1 MSKYVLLLLMVILP
15 AQAAQVC
22 YSDITTTKP
31 ISSFQLN
38 TDGTV
43 LDTTTKLMWS
53 RCLVGQSWDSATG
66 GCTGTARQLSWPE
79 ALVESSQTT
88 LAGYSTWRLPNAKE
102 VLTLVERSCVDPAI
116 NLVAFPAS
124 NSENM
129 WTGTTVVN
137 QPERSWAIAMYS
149 GKNNSKEKVTRLF
162 VRLVRFSDE

>member
-1 MSKYVLLLLMVILP
+1 MSKYLMLVLTVALP

-22 YSDITTTKP
+22 FGNITTTKEL
-31 ISSFQLN
+31 SSFQLN

-53 RCLVGQSWDSATG
+53 RCLVGQSWDRSSG
-66 GCTGTARQLSWPE
+66 SCTGTAQQLDWSE
-79 ALVESSQTT
+79 ALLDAQRSA

-116 NLVAFPAS
+116 NLTAFPAS

-129 WTGTTVVN
+129 WTSTTMIT
-137 QPERSWAIAMYS
+137 QPERAWAIAMYS
-149 GKNNSKEKVTRLF
+149 GKNNTKEKRTRLY

>member
-1 MSKYVLLLLMVILP
+1 MSKYFCLMLMFALP
-15 AQAAQVC
+15 VQAAQVC
-22 YSDITTTKP
+22 YTDITTTKP

-53 RCLVGQSWDSATG
+53 RCLVGQSWDSSSRS
-66 GCTGTARQLSWPE
+66 CTGTAQQLDWPE
-79 ALVESSQTT
+79 ALTESKRST
-88 LAGYSTWRLPNAKE
+88 LAGFSTWRLPNAKE
-102 VLTLVERSCVDPAI
+102 VLTLIERSCVDPAI
-116 NLVAFPAS
+116 NLTAFPAS

-137 QPERSWAIAMYS
+137 EPDRAWAIAMYS
-149 GKNNSKEKVTRLF
+149 GKNNTKEKIVRLY

>member
-1 MSKYVLLLLMVILP
+1 MSKYFCFMLMVALP
-15 AQAAQVC
+15 VQAAQVC
-22 YSDITTTKP
+22 YSDISTTKP

-53 RCLVGQSWDSATG
+53 RCLVGQSWDSSSRS
-66 GCTGTARQLSWPE
+66 CTGTAQQLDWSE
-79 ALVESSQTT
+79 ALTESKRSA
-88 LAGYSTWRLPNAKE
+88 LAGFSTWRLPNAKE
-102 VLTLVERSCVDPAI
+102 VLTLIERSCVDPAI
-116 NLVAFPAS
+116 NLTAFPAS

-137 QPERSWAIAMYS
+137 EPDRAWAIAMYS
-149 GKNNSKEKVTRLF
+149 GKNNTKEKIVRLY

>member
-1 MSKYVLLLLMVILP
+1 MSKYLLLMLMVVLP
-15 AQAAQVC
+15 VHAAQVC
-22 YSDITTTKP
+22 YGDITVTKP
-31 ISSFQLN
+31 LANFQLN
-38 TDGTV
+38 ADGTV
-43 LDTTTKLMWS
+43 LDKTTKLMWS
-53 RCLVGQSWDSATG
+53 RCLVGQSWDSSSNS
-66 GCTGTARQLSWPE
+66 CTGTAQQLDWSE
-79 ALVESSQTT
+79 ALLESKRTT

-116 NLVAFPAS
+116 NLTAFPAS

-149 GKNNSKEKVTRLF
+149 GKNNSKEKIIRLY

>member
-1 MSKYVLLLLMVILP
+1 MTKYFMFMLMVALP
-15 AQAAQVC
+15 VQAAQVC
-22 YSDITTTKP
+22 YSNITTTKP
-31 ISSFQLN
+31 ISNFQLN

-53 RCLVGQSWDSATG
+53 RCLVGQSWDSSSSS
-66 GCTGTARQLSWPE
+66 CTGTAQQLDWSE
-79 ALVESSQTT
+79 ALSEAKRST
-88 LAGYSTWRLPNAKE
+88 LASYSTWRLPNAKE

-137 QPERSWAIAMYS
+137 QPDRGWAIAMYS
-149 GKNNSKEKVTRLF
+149 GKNNSKEKIIRLY

>member
-1 MSKYVLLLLMVILP
+1 MSKYFMLILMVVLP
-15 AQAAQVC
+15 VQAAQVC

-53 RCLVGQSWDSATG
+53 RCLVGQSWDSSSRT
-66 GCTGTARQLSWPE
+66 CTGTAQQLDWSE
-79 ALVESSQTT
+79 ALTEAKRST

-116 NLVAFPAS
+116 NLTAFPAS

-137 QPERSWAIAMYS
+137 QPERGWAIAMYS
-149 GKNNSKEKVTRLF
+149 GKNNSKEKIVRLY

>member
-1 MSKYVLLLLMVILP
+1 MSKYLLLLLVMVLP
-15 AQAAQVC
+15 AHAAQVC

-38 TDGTV
+38 ADGTV

-53 RCLVGQSWDSATG
+53 RCLVGQSWDRSSNS
-66 GCTGTARQLSWPE
+66 CTGTAQQLDWPE
-79 ALVESSQTT
+79 ALIEAKRST
-88 LAGYSTWRLPNAKE
+88 LAGFSTWRLPNAKE

-116 NLVAFPAS
+116 NLTAFPAS

-137 QPERSWAIAMYS
+137 QPDRGWAIAMYS
-149 GKNNSKEKVTRLF
+149 GKNNTKEKIIRLY